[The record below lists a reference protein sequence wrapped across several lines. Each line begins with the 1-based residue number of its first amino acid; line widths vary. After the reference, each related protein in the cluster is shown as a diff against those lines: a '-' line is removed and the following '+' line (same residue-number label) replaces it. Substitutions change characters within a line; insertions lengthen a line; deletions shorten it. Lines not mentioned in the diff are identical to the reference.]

1 MFANFVNNA
10 PLMGKIEEA
19 AQQVLNHISTIRQAN
34 VPIEGVL
41 PPHVREAI
49 SMMENRIGEIVAWSQ
64 GMTLTFETHVRYLDN
79 EELLDRL
86 EGNVT
91 VIRNNAE
98 WLKNITVS
106 NPDLLH
112 KDVADRVNS
121 IQQNILNLQGL
132 SQGYSQ

>member
-10 PLMGKIEEA
+10 PLMGKIEQA
-19 AQQVLNHISTIRQAN
+19 ADQVLNHISTIRQAN

-41 PPHVREAI
+41 PAHVREAI
-49 SMMENRIGEIVAWSQ
+49 SMLENRIGEIVAWSQ
-64 GMTLTFETHVRYLDN
+64 GMTLTFETHVQYLGN
-79 EELLDRL
+79 EELLDKL

-91 VIRNNAE
+91 VIRDNAG
-98 WLKNITVS
+98 WLKNITVG

-112 KDVADRVNS
+112 EDVADRVNAT
-121 IQQNILNLQGL
+121 QQNILSLQGL